1 EPQIQNK
8 KGSENDLKRI
18 LPANDVTPNVK
29 FELEDD
35 QAIFSMVQHEM
46 GISIL
51 PEIALYRLPENI
63 RVLHLEQENYRTI
76 GIAAKSFKTLATA
89 TKKFIE
95 YLKPWSRHL
104 YEKLPKIEE

>member
-1 EPQIQNK
+1 
-8 KGSENDLKRI
+8 DLKRI
-18 LPANDVTPNVK
+18 LAANDVTPNVK

-35 QAIFSMVQHEM
+35 QGILSMFQHGM

-76 GIAAKSFKTLATA
+76 GIAAKSFKTMARA
-89 TKKFIE
+89 TKKLTK
-95 YLKPWSRHL
+95 YLKSWTSHGS
-104 YEKLPKIEE
+104 EKLPKIEE